1 MRRVKKNWSEQRA
14 VELKVLPV
22 LCFHWRRGQ
31 GSTIMTSP
39 MMIRLGFEKIAPYF
53 LSPRPNPETL
63 IKNEYTTCKKV
74 NLGCI

>member
-1 MRRVKKNWSEQRA
+1 
-14 VELKVLPV
+14 
-22 LCFHWRRGQ
+22 
-31 GSTIMTSP
+31 